1 MPRARWPRFRSG
13 VLLIKAV
20 CSVST
25 LFCPATTS
33 SRSKIPCDLG
43 SFEDTYHR
51 HLIREFSFTEQRGK
65 EKWTAYKFTKS
76 IYEQWVPIHLA
87 RISSAID
94 QIPLDPDFSVGH
106 SSEPLFSDHTGLS
119 QVIET
124 HRLSQSEDAAS
135 LEDTSGQLSSV
146 ENSDPAPDTSL
157 SQGTKRRKRNHSKR

>member
-43 SFEDTYHR
+43 SFEDT
-51 HLIREFSFTEQRGK
+51 SAFTEQRGK

-135 LEDTSGQLSSV
+135 LADTR
-146 ENSDPAPDTSL
+146 
-157 SQGTKRRKRNHSKR
+157 TKRHKRNHSKQ